1 MIYYIYDEL
10 GMIRQVKSKTEAQ
23 YLVSLQPDWK
33 IVAKKVNKP
42 VFKFQDESF

>member
-10 GMIRQVKSKTEAQ
+10 GLIRRVKSKSEAQ
-23 YLVSLQPDWK
+23 YLVSMRPDWK

-42 VFKFQDESF
+42 IFKFDIAPF

>member
-1 MIYYIYDEL
+1 MIYYIYDKL

-23 YLVSLQPDWK
+23 YLVSLRPDWK

-42 VFKFQDESF
+42 VFKFEVALF

>member
-23 YLVSLQPDWK
+23 YLVSLRPDWK
-33 IVAKKVNKP
+33 IVAKKINKP
-42 VFKFQDESF
+42 VFKFEVALF

>member
-23 YLVSLQPDWK
+23 YLISFRPEWK
-33 IVAKKVNKP
+33 IVAKKINKP
-42 VFKFQDESF
+42 VFKFEEARF